1 MPAITSGRV
10 LVTGAN
16 GYVAVW
22 VLKYLLER
30 SFTVRGTIRSE
41 SKGAYLRELFKAHGD
56 KLEVVVVPDI
66 TKVSTLLVHL
76 TLQKL
81 IATSRKAHLT
91 QLRRTSMP
99 YCTSPPP

>member
-30 SFTVRGTIRSE
+30 SFTVRGTVRSE
-41 SKGAYLRELFKAHGD
+41 SKAAYLRDYFKAHGD
-56 KLEVVVVPDI
+56 KLELFVVDDI
-66 TKVSTLLVHL
+66 TKVS
-76 TLQKL
+76 
-81 IATSRKAHLT
+81 
-91 QLRRTSMP
+91 RRPQYAQCSSI
-99 YCTSPPP
+99 SPPLPR